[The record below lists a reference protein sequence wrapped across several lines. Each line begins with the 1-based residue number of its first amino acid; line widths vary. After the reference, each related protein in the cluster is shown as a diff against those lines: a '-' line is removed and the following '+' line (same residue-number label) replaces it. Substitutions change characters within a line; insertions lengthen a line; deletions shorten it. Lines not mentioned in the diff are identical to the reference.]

1 MRGVPQRRRRD
12 DIRGKVGRRQG
23 VDLGG
28 GEGDIRGK
36 VGRRQGVDL
45 GGGEGEEERAS
56 SPGSRKGAR
65 PARYEG
71 EAAGDRADARPAC
84 G

>member
-23 VDLGG
+23 VY
-28 GEGDIRGK
+28 
-36 VGRRQGVDL
+36 L

-56 SPGSRKGAR
+56 SSPGSRRGAR

-71 EAAGDRADARPAC
+71 EAAGDRANARPAC